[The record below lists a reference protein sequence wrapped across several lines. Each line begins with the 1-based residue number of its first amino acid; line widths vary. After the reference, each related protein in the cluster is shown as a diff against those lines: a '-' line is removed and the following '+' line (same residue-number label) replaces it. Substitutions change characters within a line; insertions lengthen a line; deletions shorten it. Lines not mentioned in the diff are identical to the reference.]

1 MNFAFACA
9 MRALILLFFVAGRA
23 FILFKLQMMDFTGD
37 TSITPFWHTEGFLF
51 SSLEQDDK
59 EF

>member
-1 MNFAFACA
+1 

-23 FILFKLQMMDFTGD
+23 FILFKLQMIDFTGD